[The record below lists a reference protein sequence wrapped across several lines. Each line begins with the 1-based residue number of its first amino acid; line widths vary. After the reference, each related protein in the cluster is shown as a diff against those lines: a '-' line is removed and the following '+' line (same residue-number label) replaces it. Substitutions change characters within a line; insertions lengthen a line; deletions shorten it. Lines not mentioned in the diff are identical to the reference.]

1 MTGWHVVYSL
11 KVKNV
16 PKESDQEN
24 KTGTDYKIKHISM
37 CLETEGTKQK
47 GKVKI
52 KNVFQR
58 GHNLFMRAV
67 TSSLTFSIDLVDLE
81 WSSMLIRFSSIK
93 TCKKANV
100 NLTKL

>member
-1 MTGWHVVYSL
+1 
-11 KVKNV
+11 
-16 PKESDQEN
+16 
-24 KTGTDYKIKHISM
+24 M
-37 CLETEGTKQK
+37 CLETEGAKQK

-58 GHNLFMRAV
+58 GHNLFMRVV
-67 TSSLTFSIDLVDLE
+67 TSSFTFSIYLVDLE
-81 WSSMLIRFSSIK
+81 WSSMLIQFSSIK